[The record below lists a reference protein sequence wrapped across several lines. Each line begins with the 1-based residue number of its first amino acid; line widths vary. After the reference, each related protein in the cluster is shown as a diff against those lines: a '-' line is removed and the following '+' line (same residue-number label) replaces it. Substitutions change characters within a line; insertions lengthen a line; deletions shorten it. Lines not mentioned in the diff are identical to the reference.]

1 MQTRYKMQK
10 VDCRLRKKR
19 RLRRKIVFFF
29 SHQYN
34 NLHIVT
40 QLLFH
45 GHLPWKFR
53 KHVFVFEMGQKHYII
68 MYKSGRLKS
77 QHCCKFWS
85 GYGCVFIWAHD
96 VTMAKNR
103 RRETH
108 DACTQLYWRFYVL
121 QSFALRGPLR
131 DFPLQYMRGGSLKIV
146 NLQSLPRLHYLQWH
160 QDFNLL
166 LLNI

>member
-53 KHVFVFEMGQKHYII
+53 KHVFVLEMGQKHYII

-77 QHCCKFWS
+77 QHCASFEVVTA
-85 GYGCVFIWAHD
+85 VFSSERMMLRW
-96 VTMAKNR
+96 
-103 RRETH
+103 
-108 DACTQLYWRFYVL
+108 L
-121 QSFALRGPLR
+121 QIGDGKHMTPALSCIGGFMSFRASP
-131 DFPLQYMRGGSLKIV
+131 
-146 NLQSLPRLHYLQWH
+146 
-160 QDFNLL
+160 
-166 LLNI
+166 